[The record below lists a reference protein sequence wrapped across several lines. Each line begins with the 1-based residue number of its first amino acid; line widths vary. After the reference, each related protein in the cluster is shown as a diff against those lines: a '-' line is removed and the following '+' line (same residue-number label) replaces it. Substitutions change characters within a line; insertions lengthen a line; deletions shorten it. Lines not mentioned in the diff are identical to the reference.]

1 MKRRTTTTRG
11 ARNRAASGG
20 GGRRTAAR
28 QRQPHGGRGPTT
40 TTFGRLAVAS
50 GGADYRGRAPT
61 RRPAATPARG
71 RARGGG
77 RPVAAIALVALNGR
91 PSRGSVLAA
100 SWRSRASRSCA
111 CEKHSAPPPRVD
123 PRDGQRSSGVGG
135 KRERGSKQGSRCCVR
150 VHACSAARGTRLER
164 RQARAQRAVMKA
176 WRDGRRSGTVV
187 YAARGRVNE

>member
-1 MKRRTTTTRG
+1 MNGARTARRRIAGSADHSLNPPRRKVTAASAPHADRQARPRARRRRHGRGRRRRHAEVKRRTTTTRG
-11 ARNRAASGG
+11 ARNRAAASGG

-40 TTFGRLAVAS
+40 TTLGRLAVAS

-77 RPVAAIALVALNGR
+77 RPVAAIALAALNGR

-100 SWRSRASRSCA
+100 SWRSRATRSRAS
-111 CEKHSAPPPRVD
+111 EKV
-123 PRDGQRSSGVGG
+123 
-135 KRERGSKQGSRCCVR
+135 
-150 VHACSAARGTRLER
+150 L
-164 RQARAQRAVMKA
+164 
-176 WRDGRRSGTVV
+176 
-187 YAARGRVNE
+187 